1 MTSALVRSSA
11 LLLAACSIALPA
23 AQSFASTCPF
33 DTGGSDALNDG
44 VVLTRYALG
53 IAGAPM
59 TASTRYASLDPLQ
72 VKANIECVGCA
83 LDMNGDNQV
92 DAVDA
97 TIIARHLAGFTGA
110 SLTGGL
116 ALGAGSRN
124 TTAAVTSFLA
134 NGCAVGGA
142 INAFVQGGNAFG
154 APGVLGTNDAQPL
167 TVKSGGT
174 DIKVVNQRG
183 DGLRVSFVNVSPNT
197 INGSANNTVT
207 AGLIGATIG
216 GGGSTVSG
224 YNNQVTG
231 NDGTV
236 SGGFANTAGDGAVV
250 SGGGLNTATG
260 QASTV
265 AGGLS
270 NTATGSYSIVAGGGT
285 NTATGLNSTIVGGVN
300 NAASGDY
307 SIIAGGVNNMA
318 SGPRS
323 FAAGSSAN
331 ADLGGTFVWADG
343 STSVPFKATLNWL
356 QPTFGANT
364 FNVRAT
370 GGVMFTTSVN
380 AAGAPVTSCFMGRN
394 GTGWICSS
402 DRNVKERIEPIT
414 PSRVLAGVLAMPV
427 STWSIIGSKVRQMGP
442 MAQDF
447 YRAFGLGDTDKAIN
461 SIDVG
466 GVAFA
471 AIQGLHEL
479 LKDKDAKIATLEKAN
494 AATQRDVALMKK
506 RLGM

>member
-11 LLLAACSIALPA
+11 LLLTACSIALPA
-23 AQSFASTCPF
+23 TQSFASTCPF

-53 IAGAPM
+53 ITGAPM

-72 VKANIECVGCA
+72 VKNNIECVGCA
-83 LDMNGDNQV
+83 LDMNGDNQI

-154 APGVLGTNDAQPL
+154 VPGVLGTNDAQTL

-174 DIKVVNQRG
+174 DINLVNQRG
-183 DGLRVSFVNVSPNT
+183 DGLRVAFVTVSPNT
-197 INGSANNTVT
+197 INGSVNNTVS
-207 AGLIGATIG
+207 AGVIGGTIG
-216 GGGSTVSG
+216 GGGSTTLSLR
-224 YNNQVTG
+224 NQVTEAG
-231 NDGTV
+231 GTV
-236 SGGFANTAGDGAVV
+236 SGGFGNTAGEAAAV

-260 QASTV
+260 RYSTI
-265 AGGLS
+265 AGGDS
-270 NTATGSYSIVAGGGT
+270 STATGSNSVVAGGFN
-285 NTATGLNSTIVGGVN
+285 NT
-300 NAASGDY
+300 ASGDY
-307 SIIAGGVNNMA
+307 SMVLGGSGNTA
-318 SGPRS
+318 SGS
-323 FAAGSSAN
+323 GSLAAGFRAV
-331 ADLGGTFVWADG
+331 ADLSDTFVWADG
-343 STSVPFKATLNWL
+343 STSVPFKVTTNWQ

-364 FNVRAT
+364 FNVRAA
-370 GGVMFTTSVN
+370 GGVMFATSVN

-394 GTGWICSS
+394 GTGWLCSS

-479 LKDKDAKIATLEKAN
+479 LKDKDAKIAALEKAN

>member
-1 MTSALVRSSA
+1 MKST
-11 LLLAACSIALPA
+11 LLHTVAESFAAIMLSVMSGA
-23 AQSFASTCPF
+23 AHASTCPF

-53 IAGAPM
+53 ITGAPM

-83 LDMNGDNQV
+83 LDMNGDNQIDSV
-92 DAVDA
+92 DT

-116 ALGAGSRN
+116 TLGAGSRN

-142 INAFVQGGNAFG
+142 INAFLQGGNAFG
-154 APGVLGTNDAQPL
+154 APGVLGTTDAQPL

-174 DIKVVNQRG
+174 DIQLVNQRG
-183 DGLRVSFVNVSPNT
+183 DGLRVSYSRFSPNT
-197 INGSANNTVT
+197 INGNASNTV
-207 AGLIGATIG
+207 AANVRGGTIG
-216 GGGSTVSG
+216 GGGDDSPGS
-224 YNNQVTG
+224 NNQVTG
-231 NDGTV
+231 SDGTV
-236 SGGFANTAGDGAVV
+236 SGGYGNIAGSSAVV
-250 SGGGLNTATG
+250 SGGRNNFATG
-260 QASTV
+260 SNSTV
-265 AGGLS
+265 AGGFN
-270 NTATGSYSIVAGGGT
+270 NTA
-285 NTATGLNSTIVGGVN
+285 
-300 NAASGDY
+300 SGE
-307 SIIAGGVNNMA
+307 S
-318 SGPRS
+318 S
-323 FAAGSSAN
+323 FAAGSFAE
-331 ADLGGTFVWADG
+331 ADLRGTFVWADG
-343 STSVPFKATLNWL
+343 STGLRFKATSIWA
-356 QPTFGANT
+356 QPTFGAHT

-370 GGVMFTTSVN
+370 GGVMFATSVN
-380 AAGAPVTSCFMGRN
+380 ASGAPATFCYMGN
-394 GTGWICSS
+394 SGTGWNCAS
-402 DRNVKERIEPIT
+402 DRHVKERVEPIT

-427 STWSIIGSKVRQMGP
+427 STWSIMGSKVRQMGP

-461 SIDVG
+461 SIDAG

-479 LKDKDAKIATLEKAN
+479 LKDKDAKITALEKAN
-494 AATQRDVALMKK
+494 AAMQRDVALMKK

>member
-1 MTSALVRSSA
+1 MTSPLIRSSA
-11 LLLAACSIALPA
+11 LLLTACSIALPA
-23 AQSFASTCPF
+23 TQSFASTCPF
-33 DTGGSDALNDG
+33 DTGGSDAINDG
-44 VVLTRYALG
+44 VVLMRYALG
-53 IAGAPM
+53 ITGAPM

-72 VKANIECVGCA
+72 VKNNIECVGCA
-83 LDMNGDNQV
+83 LDMNGDNQI

-154 APGVLGTNDAQPL
+154 APGVLGTNDTQPL

-174 DIKVVNQRG
+174 DIKLVNQLG
-183 DGLRVSFVNVSPNT
+183 DGLRVSFVTVSPNT
-197 INGSANNTVT
+197 INGSVNNTVS
-207 AGLIGATIG
+207 AGVTGGTIG
-216 GGGSTVSG
+216 GGGSTTLSLR
-224 YNNQVTG
+224 NQVTSG
-231 NDGTV
+231 GGTV
-236 SGGFANTAGDGAVV
+236 SGGFANTAGEAAVV

-260 QASTV
+260 RYSTI
-265 AGGLS
+265 AGGDS
-270 NTATGSYSIVAGGGT
+270 NTATGSNSVVAGGFN
-285 NTATGLNSTIVGGVN
+285 NT
-300 NAASGDY
+300 ASGDY
-307 SIIAGGVNNMA
+307 SIVLGGSGNTA
-318 SGPRS
+318 SGS
-323 FAAGSSAN
+323 SGFAAGFRAV
-331 ADLGGTFVWADG
+331 ADLSDTFVWADG
-343 STSVPFKATLNWL
+343 STSVPFKVTTNWQ

-364 FNVRAT
+364 FNVRAA
-370 GGVMFTTSVN
+370 GGVMFATSVN

-414 PSRVLAGVLAMPV
+414 PSRVLKGVLAMPV

-471 AIQGLHEL
+471 AIQGLHQL
-479 LKDKDAKIATLEKAN
+479 LKDKDAKIAALEKSN